1 MPAPDPKKVSKNHL
15 INRDPA
21 KYKAIVDGLKR
32 GKGMVQLASD
42 MGVAPSTVQLIRE
55 DHRDELPNWKRR
67 TVKALSEASEGLAQ
81 SLVEGHEK
89 IPWQSKALSLG
100 IILTKIQELTNTMP
114 TNKVTHEHTI
124 THQSLLGSFKD
135 MKQATQV
142 IDVEQDAETKQIDG

>member
-1 MPAPDPKKVSKNHL
+1 MPAPDPKKKSPSHL
-15 INRDPA
+15 INRAPA

-32 GKGMVQLASD
+32 GKGLVQLASEQS
-42 MGVAPSTVQLIRE
+42 VAPATVQKIRE
-55 DHRDELPNWKRR
+55 DHKDELPDWKRR
-67 TVKALSEASEGLAQ
+67 TVKALSEAGEGLAQ
-81 SLVEGHEK
+81 SLVEGHEN